1 MAKKQNPAAEP
12 AGPDEQTQAL
22 VKKFRREIEREL
34 DRHKDRFKQFQTNR
48 NHYRGIV
55 GTSGQ
60 LVRTNLIFSTI
71 ATIYPQV
78 YAKNPDMSFAPAEA
92 VGDDQYDEIKK
103 YGKTTEVVLQRML
116 VRDGDLKGRV
126 KAVTRAA
133 MLCQVGWL
141 KVTYQKDVREDP
153 EIKNRMNDIQDDI
166 ERLRASAA
174 TLDEANQDHDL
185 RLAEMQAQLDGMRSS
200 HETVVSSGLVLDK
213 LMSEDVLVLDP
224 TVRDFGDYRQS
235 SRIAQRTWMD
245 EDMFRQRFKREP
257 SSKATL
263 WSGSSIQKATQGE
276 GSNIKAGDKE
286 AEFCAVWEIWDKTTQ
301 TVYTWA
307 EGEEE
312 WCREPFQPKA
322 VGRRWYPF
330 FGLCFNPVDGEL
342 YGISDVEL
350 LVGLQEEYTSTRDAL
365 AKHRKYSIPLRVVR
379 SGGSLTPQ
387 DVQNLKDAEY
397 GDTVIVS
404 GDSSVP
410 LTNDVTTVEGPPI
423 NPALYDVSMIRTDI
437 EMVSGASDA
446 SRGMVAQAKTA
457 TEAEIM
463 QQGLASR
470 TGERQDIIEDL
481 IEEMAKYSIEVLT
494 GELTMPEVI
503 RFAGQAAVWPQGGQM
518 DQVFDVLNLEI
529 RAGSTGKPNKNG
541 EREQWISL
549 MPILQ
554 DAIQKVTELRAA
566 GQNDMA
572 DAITE
577 LTRESLRRFD
587 ERIDLDSFIPRKK
600 EGQPDPAQQAMES
613 QQKDMQLQQSQQIIQ
628 QLQQELAQ
636 KTQAEQSKQAEYA
649 FKSAEADKD
658 RQNQIKMKQIEVQGK
673 AEAEGVAEALSNQ
686 QQMVARLQQIEQ
698 FLQSMPAPEA
708 EGEGEDKDEGA
719 EREALLNEVRAMIAQ
734 MQPPAPINVT
744 VPVTVEGRGTVTKM
758 GKATPNPD
766 GSFTMQMIEQEAGG
780 DQ

>member
-1 MAKKQNPAAEP
+1 MNKT
-12 AGPDEQTQAL
+12 EQTDAPEISEQTTAL
-22 VKKFRREIEREL
+22 VKKFQREIEREL
-34 DRHKDRFKQFQTNR
+34 DRHKDRFKQFQKNR
-48 NHYRGIV
+48 EHYRGV
-55 GTSGQ
+55 TTTPGK

-92 VGDDQYDEIKK
+92 VGDDQYDEIKR

-116 VRDGDLKGRV
+116 VREGNLKGRV

-141 KVTYQKDVREDP
+141 KVTYQKDMREDP

-166 ERLRASAA
+166 ERLRAAA
-174 TLDEANQDHDL
+174 VTLDEANQDHDL
-185 RLAEMQAQLDGMRSS
+185 RLAEMQAQLDGMRQSQ
-200 HETVVSSGLVLDK
+200 ETVVSSGLVIDK
-213 LMSEDVLVLDP
+213 LMSEDVVILDP
-224 TVRDFGDYRQS
+224 TVRDFDDYKNA

-245 EDMFRQRFKREP
+245 SDMFRQRFKRDP
-257 SSKATL
+257 SSKAQT

-276 GSNIKAGDKE
+276 GNAGTSAADKE

-301 TVYTWA
+301 TVYTWC
-307 EGEEE
+307 EGEDD
-312 WCREPFQPKA
+312 WCREAFQPKC

-470 TGERQDIIEDL
+470 TGERQDIIEDM
-481 IEEMAKYSIEVLT
+481 IEDMAKYSVEVLT
-494 GELTMPEVI
+494 GELTTPEVI
-503 RFAGQAAVWPQGGQM
+503 RFAGNDAVWPQGGQM

-541 EREQWISL
+541 EREQWIQL

-554 DAIQKVTELRAA
+554 DAIQKVTELRAT

-613 QQKDMQLQQSQQIIQ
+613 QQKDMQLQQAGQMV
-628 QLQQELAQ
+628 QEL
-636 KTQAEQSKQAEYA
+636 QAKLQEATKALESKQAEYN
-649 FKSAEADKD
+649 FKTQQADLD
-658 RQNQIKMKQIEVQGK
+658 RQNARQMKQMEIDGK
-673 AEAEGVAEALSNQ
+673 ATEQGVTKALTMND
-686 QQMVARLQQIEQ
+686 QMVARLQQIET

-708 EGEGEDKDEGA
+708 EGEDKDEGA
-719 EREALLNEVRAMIAQ
+719 EREQLLNEVRAMITQ